1 MLSSLEDRTRLAEIE
16 AQIRDLERSLVE
28 LRAEKTLVQ
37 ERLRSSTYPVLTLPN
52 EIWREVALVTPEL
65 WRAISFAYDGMP
77 LEEQIHICE
86 IWLSRSLG
94 YPLSIRIYQHLGGL
108 DKILSALVPHQAR
121 WEDLT
126 LHIGVRSKLPNSLD
140 GPMPLLR
147 FLDVELSNRRSVE
160 FHEAPLLRTAC
171 LTGTAASRVTLP
183 WSQLTSLTLRDVHLF
198 SCTSVLGK
206 MTNLVHCRLD
216 LSGTSGNQPDIVL
229 PSLESLTI
237 VQHGDLT
244 NFIVPALRSLEAP
257 ERFLGPNPIRSLQ
270 SFILKSGCRLQE
282 VYLTGERTNNYDPS
296 DVEEN
301 SDPKQCHRVNGLR
314 S

>member
-1 MLSSLEDRTRLAEIE
+1 
-16 AQIRDLERSLVE
+16 
-28 LRAEKTLVQ
+28 
-37 ERLRSSTYPVLTLPN
+37 
-52 EIWREVALVTPEL
+52 
-65 WRAISFAYDGMP
+65 MP
-77 LEEQIHICE
+77 LEEQIHICD

-121 WEDLT
+121 WEDFT
-126 LHIGVRSKLPNSLD
+126 LHISGTSKLPQGSID
-140 GPMPLLR
+140 GPMPLLC

-160 FHEAPLLRTAC
+160 FHEAPLLRTNC

-183 WSQLTSLTLRDVHLF
+183 WSQLTSLTLRDVRLVG
-198 SCTSVLGK
+198 CTSVLGK

-237 VQHGDLT
+237 VQHGNFT

-257 ERFLGPNPIRSLQ
+257 ERLLGPNPIRSLQ

-282 VYLTGERTNNYDPS
+282 VHLTGERTVSEDSYREAFPS
-296 DVEEN
+296 ISKFSFAE
-301 SDPKQCHRVNGLR
+301 RL
-314 S
+314 